1 MSAGVLQA
9 PWCIDFSVS
18 FRIAVIHQ
26 IIVCI
31 RNYYE
36 NTFKISKIF
45 ETLIAFFLTWNEREK
60 KQNYIYFTICLTQ
73 ENLSQNKLDIADR
86 IV

>member
-9 PWCIDFSVS
+9 PWGIDFSVS

-45 ETLIAFFLTWNEREK
+45 ETLIAFFLT
-60 KQNYIYFTICLTQ
+60 
-73 ENLSQNKLDIADR
+73 
-86 IV
+86 